1 VGATP
6 ARGHGEGE
14 LSKENAMPAHDHVLD
29 VGEISPAED
38 PQLALDGRTG
48 RRRRRFSE
56 GIERLPSAHSTL
68 HVGRFSE
75 GVERTPRPPA
85 ARRVGSFADGVATHP
100 ELPWERR
107 VGSFADGTH
116 RAA

>member
-1 VGATP
+1 
-6 ARGHGEGE
+6 
-14 LSKENAMPAHDHVLD
+14 MFIHDHPLD

-56 GIERLPSAHSTL
+56 GIERLPSAPSSL

-75 GVERTPRPPA
+75 GLERAPRPPA
-85 ARRVGSFADGVATHP
+85 ARRVGSFADGIAVHP
-100 ELPWERR
+100 DQTWERR
-107 VGSFADGTH
+107 VGSFADGAPT
-116 RAA
+116 AA

>member
-1 VGATP
+1 MLTY
-6 ARGHGEGE
+6 
-14 LSKENAMPAHDHVLD
+14 DHAPD

-56 GIERLPSAHSTL
+56 GIERLPSAPSTL

-75 GVERTPRPPA
+75 GLERSPRPRA
-85 ARRVGSFADGVATHP
+85 TRRVGSFADGIAVHP
-100 ELPWERR
+100 EQVWERR
-107 VGSFADGTH
+107 VGSFADGT
-116 RAA
+116 RTGA

>member
-1 VGATP
+1 MQTHDQATI
-6 ARGHGEGE
+6 
-14 LSKENAMPAHDHVLD
+14 HVLD

-56 GIERLPSAHSTL
+56 GIERLPSRPSTL

-75 GVERTPRPPA
+75 GVERTPRPPDT
-85 ARRVGSFADGVATHP
+85 RRVGSFADGIAAHP
-100 ELPWERR
+100 EQTWERR
-107 VGSFADGTH
+107 VGSFADGAPH
-116 RAA
+116 AA